1 MTTLGAITTI
11 NETLPVL
18 KSDSDLARA
27 LNVALS
33 ALRERHRAELA
44 GQWKDMTPEEPSGYP
59 MTIVKDRFGGTYS
72 GGAYTAWNLEPWEI
86 PGDLLAGDTSCCE
99 FLLHSRLIYGKG
111 NTPDEAERD
120 LMDKISG

>member
-18 KSDSDLARA
+18 KPDSDLAMA

-44 GQWKDMTPEEPSGYP
+44 GHWKNAIPEEPRDYP
-59 MTIVKDRFGGTYS
+59 ITIVKDRFGGTYS
-72 GGAYTAWNLEPWEI
+72 GGAYTAWHLNPWEI
-86 PGDLLAGDTSCCE
+86 PSDLSAGDLSCCD
-99 FLLHSRLIYGKG
+99 FLAHSRLIYGKG
-111 NTPDEAERD
+111 STPDEAERD
-120 LMDKISG
+120 LMDKISD